1 MLEVQDG
8 ELNRPVPICYFGEP
22 PKASSKRFIQM
33 SKALLDEQQILL
45 DVHGQ
50 ISPRPRVHYLN
61 YSFHVPPNASKVGL
75 ILKFHKERLAQIFV
89 SLFSPE
95 GFRGNR
101 MNPGAKGDIELN
113 LWVSTNSASNG
124 GVPGPL
130 ITGEWS
136 ALIDVERLAEDISYS
151 LIAYAEFGPVPEAK
165 KYKFPSM
172 HVVKKEGG
180 WYKGELHCH
189 SLESDGKYPV
199 AEVVQAAKD
208 IGLDFLSMTDHF
220 THSQWWKLSELAN
233 DSTALIRSLEVTSHQ
248 GHANLQGIHKWI
260 DVYVDKQDWSMNQ
273 VADEV
278 HEQGG
283 LFCINHPFSGDLAW
297 RAFDFDWSKADL
309 LEIYHNL
316 EGANN
321 HFQPIFWDSL
331 LMKGCRIIG
340 VGGTDS
346 HDPFR
351 GTDQLGQVVT
361 WIYADELS
369 ETGIL
374 EGLKRGRVYV
384 SRGPELRFTAESS
397 SGQLVEMMETLQYDG
412 QPIRL
417 SLRVKSAEDLRLFI
431 IKNGLLL
438 ETSVIPVADE
448 EWAEISF
455 LDDAPQETS
464 FYRIELHK
472 IVKNSD
478 HPGIF
483 WRDYQTTM
491 VLSNP
496 IWVE

>member
-1 MLEVQDG
+1 
-8 ELNRPVPICYFGEP
+8 
-22 PKASSKRFIQM
+22 M
-33 SKALLDEQQILL
+33 SNSLTGEQQILL
-45 DVHGQ
+45 DVSGQ
-50 ISPRPRVHYLN
+50 LCPEPRIHYLN
-61 YSFHVPPNASKVGL
+61 HSFHVPPNASRVGL
-75 ILKFHKERLAQIFV
+75 ILRYHKKQLAQVFI
-89 SLFSPE
+89 SLFGPE

-101 MNPGAKGDIELN
+101 MKPGVKGDIELN
-113 LWVSTNSASNG
+113 LWVSTDTASNG

-130 ITGEWS
+130 TSGEWS
-136 ALIDVERLAEDISYS
+136 ALIDIQRLAEDVSYS
-151 LIAYAEFGPVPEAK
+151 LIAYAEFGPVPEEAMLN
-165 KYKFPSM
+165 YPSS
-172 HVVKKEGG
+172 HIVKGETG

-199 AEVVQAAKD
+199 AEVVQAARD
-208 IGLDFLSMTDHF
+208 YGLDFLSLTEHF
-220 THSQWWKLSELAN
+220 THSQWWKLSNLVN
-233 DSTALIRSLEVTSHQ
+233 NSTALIRSLEVTSHH
-248 GHANLQGIHKWI
+248 GHANLQGIHQWI

-278 HEQGG
+278 HKQGG

-297 RAFDFDWSKADL
+297 RAFDFDWSKVDL

-331 LMKGCRIIG
+331 LNNGCRIIG

-351 GTDQLGQVVT
+351 GTDKLGQVVT

-369 ETGIL
+369 ENGIL
-374 EGLKRGRVYV
+374 EGLKRGRVYI
-384 SRGPELRFTAESS
+384 SRGPELRFTAENS
-397 SGQLVEMMETLQYDG
+397 SGQKVEMMEILHFDG

-417 SLRVKSAEDLRLFI
+417 SLMVKSTEDLRLFI

-438 ETSVIPVADE
+438 ETSIIPVADGD
-448 EWAEISF
+448 WAEFSF
-455 LDDAPQETS
+455 LDECPQSTS

-472 IVKNSD
+472 IFKNPE

-496 IWVE
+496 IWVESV